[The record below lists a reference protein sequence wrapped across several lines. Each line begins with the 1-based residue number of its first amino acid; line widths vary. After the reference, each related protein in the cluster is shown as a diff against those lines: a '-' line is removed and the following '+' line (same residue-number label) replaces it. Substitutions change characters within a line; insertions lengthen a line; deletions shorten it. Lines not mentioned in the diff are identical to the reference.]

1 MSLTSPAARRDL
13 AFHLHPSTNLR
24 QVESEGPLV
33 ITRGEGVYVYDDEGR
48 RYLEGMAGLWCASL
62 GFSERRLAEA
72 AYKQMLELPFYHS
85 FGGKVPA
92 ISTELA
98 ERLIGIAPAGLGRV
112 LFANSG
118 SEANDTAIKLAW
130 YVNNALGRPRKKK
143 IIARQR
149 AYHGVT
155 IASAS
160 LTGLAFAHTDFDLP
174 IARVLHT
181 EAPYHYRGARPGE
194 SEEAFAERMA
204 DKLEELILQEEPDTV
219 AAFFAEPVM
228 GAGGVIP
235 PPATYFDRVQPI
247 LKKYDILFVVDEV
260 ICGFGRTGNMFGTQT
275 FDLKPDIIT
284 VAKALSAG
292 YVPIS
297 ANLVSNAL
305 YDILLAQ
312 SDKLGIFGHGYT
324 YSSHPVP
331 AAVALETLKIYAE
344 RDILTHVRRVAP
356 RMQAGI
362 RSHADHPLI
371 GDARGLGL
379 IGAVEIV
386 RDKAT
391 KASFDAKAGVAAHLV
406 RRAQH
411 HGVIL
416 RNMPGDII
424 AFCPPLIVSER
435 EIDEMF
441 AGFAKALDDTSNMVR
456 EKGLA

>member
-1 MSLTSPAARRDL
+1 MSLTTSAARRDL

-24 QVESEGPLV
+24 QLQTDGPLV

-48 RYLEGMAGLWCASL
+48 RYLEGMSGLWCASL

-72 AYKQMLELPFYHS
+72 AYRQMLELPFYHS
-85 FGGKVPA
+85 FAGKVPA
-92 ISTELA
+92 ISAELA
-98 ERLIGIAPAGLGRV
+98 ERLIGIAPAGMGRV

-130 YVNNALGRPRKKK
+130 YVNNALGRPKKKK
-143 IIARQR
+143 IIARRR

-155 IASAS
+155 IASGS

-174 IARVLHT
+174 IDRILHT
-181 EAPYHYRGARPGE
+181 DAADYYRGAQAGE
-194 SEEAFAERMA
+194 SEEAFAARLADNLER
-204 DKLEELILQEEPDTV
+204 LILREGPDTV

-228 GAGGVIP
+228 GAGGVLV
-235 PPATYFDRVQPI
+235 PPATYFDRIQPI
-247 LKKYDILFVVDEV
+247 LRKYDILFVADEV
-260 ICGFGRTGNMFGTQT
+260 ICGFGRTGQMFGTQT
-275 FDLKPDIIT
+275 FGLKPDIIT

-305 YDILLAQ
+305 YDVLLAQ

-331 AAVALETLKIYAE
+331 AAVALETLKIYEE
-344 RDILTHVRRVAP
+344 RDILSHVRLVGAY
-356 RMQAGI
+356 MQAGL

-371 GDARGLGL
+371 GDARGVGL
-379 IGAVEIV
+379 IGALEIV
-386 RDKAT
+386 RDKNT
-391 KASFDAKAGVAAHLV
+391 RASFDPKAGVGAFLV

-416 RNMPGDII
+416 RNMPGDIV
-424 AFCPPLIVSER
+424 AFCPPLIVTER

-441 AGFAKALDDTSNMVR
+441 AGFGKALVDTSNMVR
-456 EKGLA
+456 ESGLA